1 MGDKTTIAT
10 SATRPLEGKLGIISG
25 ASRGIGAAVAHNLAS
40 KGCSLILNYTS
51 ASSAEQTATLA
62 STLSSTHGI
71 TAVPVRADV
80 SGEAGC
86 AAIIAAAQAARPEKL
101 QVDVLINNAAVTVK
115 SYLGSIDADEFA
127 RVYKTNVLGPILLT
141 QAALPFLPHDRSGR
155 IVNMSSVVNSQGMV
169 GYSVYGGSKGALEAM
184 TRVWARELAERA
196 TVNTV
201 NIGPTMTDM
210 YLGVP
215 PELLKEVLESWMP
228 ACPLSAVRDGDT
240 EQMKTFAQILGG
252 RPGYVE
258 EVAGVVG
265 MLCLPEAGWTTGG
278 LNRQDGAVAKRPA
291 IQKRY

>member
-1 MGDKTTIAT
+1 
-10 SATRPLEGKLGIISG
+10 
-25 ASRGIGAAVAHNLAS
+25 
-40 KGCSLILNYTS
+40 
-51 ASSAEQTATLA
+51 
-62 STLSSTHGI
+62 
-71 TAVPVRADV
+71 
-80 SGEAGC
+80 
-86 AAIIAAAQAARPEKL
+86 
-101 QVDVLINNAAVTVK
+101 
-115 SYLGSIDADEFA
+115 
-127 RVYKTNVLGPILLT
+127 
-141 QAALPFLPHDRSGR
+141 
-155 IVNMSSVVNSQGMV
+155 MV

-278 LNRQDGAVAKRPA
+278 LVGANGGGRVS
-291 IQKRY
+291 Y